1 MPLLEAYDQRIRHL
15 RAQNEQLRAEKME
28 DVKINNDQAAEL
40 AERTAEVFQLHQE
53 LQLLRHEVAQ
63 SRLAVNPV
71 TNTVKFNISRKSYW
85 AWTGLRG
92 L

>member
-1 MPLLEAYDQRIRHL
+1 MPLLEAYDQRIRHQ

-40 AERTAEVFQLHQE
+40 AERTAEVFQLRQE

-63 SRLAVNPV
+63 SCLAVNPV
-71 TNTVKFNISRKSYW
+71 TNIVKFNISRKSY
-85 AWTGLRG
+85 
-92 L
+92 